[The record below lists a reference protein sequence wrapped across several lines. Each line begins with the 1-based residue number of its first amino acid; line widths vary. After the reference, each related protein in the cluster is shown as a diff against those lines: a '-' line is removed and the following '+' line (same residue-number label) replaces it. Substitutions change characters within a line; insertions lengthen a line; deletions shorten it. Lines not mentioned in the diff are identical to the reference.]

1 MLASS
6 HTADAGVSNEG
17 LLGVANTK
25 GGDEDVSD
33 FFNNLISRLTVRSY
47 VWNANLDWESDCPPG
62 CQVGK

>member
-1 MLASS
+1 MNPDGSRPQKSRLSSS

-33 FFNNLISRLTVRSY
+33 FFNNLVSGLTIHSCV
-47 VWNANLDWESDCPPG
+47 E
-62 CQVGK
+62 